1 MTTGDRPHAPLR
13 PPAVAPARP
22 ATPASSTV
30 SRPAAPAPRPAA
42 PGGLQW
48 PSMPA
53 PVARD
58 REFEFTAADFERVRK
73 LIHQHAGIALSP
85 AKQDMVYSR
94 LARRLRSCG
103 DKTFAQ
109 YLERLERDRGEWE
122 TFVNSLTTNLTSF
135 FREAH
140 HFDILADHLRQ
151 LAAKEKRPIKIW
163 CCAASTGEEPYSL
176 AITACEAFDTLNPP
190 VHILASDID
199 TNVLAQGERGVF
211 RQDRVER
218 LSPQRIQRYFLRG
231 AGSQDGQVR
240 VRPEL
245 QRLISFRRINLLDP
259 AWSVQGP
266 LDALFCRNVMIY
278 FDKPTQYGILKR
290 FVPLLRPE
298 GLLFAGHSESFM
310 HAADL
315 FRSLGRTVY
324 KRADGVRG

>member
-1 MTTGDRPHAPLR
+1 M
-13 PPAVAPARP
+13 P
-22 ATPASSTV
+22 AT
-30 SRPAAPAPRPAA
+30 
-42 PGGLQW
+42 
-48 PSMPA
+48 
-53 PVARD
+53 VARD
-58 REFEFTAADFERVRK
+58 REFEFTQADFERVRK

-94 LARRLRSCG
+94 LARRLRACG
-103 DKTFAQ
+103 DRTFAQ

-135 FREAH
+135 FRESH
-140 HFDILADHLRQ
+140 HFDILADYLRKV
-151 LAAKEKRPIKIW
+151 AEKRPIRIW

-190 VHILASDID
+190 VQILASDID
-199 TNVLAQGERGVF
+199 TNVLAQGQHGAF

-218 LSPQRIQRYFLRG
+218 LAPQRLQRFFVRG
-231 AGSQDGQVR
+231 TGSQDGQVR

-245 QRLISFRRINLLDP
+245 QRLIAFRRINLLDP
-259 AWSVQGP
+259 NWGVQGP
-266 LDALFCRNVMIY
+266 LDAIFCRNVMIY

-315 FRSLGRTVY
+315 FGSLGRTVY
-324 KRADGVRG
+324 KRKDSERG